1 MSTITLFQSEK
12 GKPMLA
18 YEGYIYTLERQT
30 EAKKIFRCQNRDC
43 KGRCHTNPSVD
54 AIVSAPTDHCH
65 APNPHRLPVVEL
77 KNKIKSRAGDSEE
90 PSSTILH
97 NMIRS
102 FPLDA
107 AGQLPKSDTL
117 LRTIRRQRQAEP
129 AGPDN
134 QLIDRLKLTDRGENF
149 VFHEDKTLI
158 VFTTASNLGI
168 LKSCKH
174 WFADGTFK
182 VCPDEFYQMFTLH
195 GLFKSQIVPL
205 VYGLLMGKKAE
216 DYDDFFKVVMDEGD
230 FNPETILTD
239 FEAATIKSVKG
250 LFPRALHKGCLFHYG
265 QCVWRKIQDLGLK
278 KKYQEDESFHASVK
292 KLIALAFVP
301 LSDIYKAYD
310 LIADEF
316 DDDADKFLD
325 YFEATWIGQRKKRG
339 AGRKKPMFPL
349 ELWNVYDRVC
359 ADLPRSNNS
368 IEGWHQAFATRVAIV
383 HPSIN
388 KLADKIRRE
397 QSKFEVDIAQIR
409 QGHEPKPK
417 KALYRKLDE
426 RLKRLVDDYPNVDL
440 AEYLKGVGANMSL

>member
-1 MSTITLFQSEK
+1 MKFQSEK
-12 GKPMLA
+12 GKPMLG
-18 YEGYIYTLERQT
+18 YEGHIYTLERQT
-30 EAKKIFRCQNRDC
+30 EAKMIFRCQNRDC
-43 KGRCHTNPSVD
+43 KGRCHTNPSMD
-54 AIVSAPTDHCH
+54 AILSGPTEHCH
-65 APNPHRLPVVEL
+65 APKPDRIPVVEL
-77 KNKIKSRAGDSEE
+77 KNKIKSKAEESEE

-97 NMIRS
+97 NVIRS

-134 QLIDRLKLTDRGENF
+134 QLPDRVKLTDRGDNC

-158 VFTTASNLGI
+158 VFSTASNLSI

-182 VCPDEFYQMFTLH
+182 VCPDDYYQMFTLH
-195 GLFKSQIVPL
+195 GLFKSQVIPL
-205 VYGLLMGKKAE
+205 VYDLLIGKKAD
-216 DYDDFFKVVMDEGD
+216 DYNAFFKVIMDNDD
-230 FNPETILTD
+230 FNPDSILTD
-239 FEAATIKSVKG
+239 FEAATLKSVKT
-250 LFPRALHKGCLFHYG
+250 LFPRVLHKGCLFHFG
-265 QCVWRKIQDLGLK
+265 QCIWRKVQEFGLQ
-278 KKYQEDESFHASVK
+278 KKYQEDKSFHLSVK
-292 KLIALAFVP
+292 KLVALAFVP
-301 LSDIYKAYD
+301 VSDVYKAYD

-316 DDDADKFLD
+316 DDDADKLLD
-325 YFEATWIGQRKKRG
+325 YFEATWIGQPKKRG
-339 AGRKKPMFPL
+339 TGRKKPEFPL

-359 ADLPRSNNS
+359 TNLPRSNNS
-368 IEGWHQAFATRVAIV
+368 IEGWHQAFAKRVAIV

-397 QSKFEVDIAQIR
+397 QSKFEVDIEQIR

-417 KALYRKLDE
+417 KAMYRKLDE

-440 AEYLKGVGANMSL
+440 GEFLRSVASNVSL